1 MPKSVVAAAAG
12 AAVLLAASAAGSQ
25 TVPGPYGPPVGLDQA
40 RAAVA
45 AAEAEAKRQ
54 GFTMAFAVVDPSGDL
69 VAFARMDGVQTGSIT
84 VAQDKARSAAL
95 YRRPSK
101 AFAEAVAAG
110 KLGVLGLHGA
120 VAVEGGV
127 PLVSGGKV
135 IGALGV
141 SGGSSEQDGQVAA
154 VGVAAVR

>member
-1 MPKSVVAAAAG
+1 
-12 AAVLLAASAAGSQ
+12 
-25 TVPGPYGPPVGLDQA
+25 VGLDQA

>member
-1 MPKSVVAAAAG
+1 MSRSVAAAAG
-12 AAVLLAASAAGSQ
+12 AAALSLAAAASAQ

-40 RAAVA
+40 RGVVA
-45 AAEAEAKRQ
+45 AAEAEARRQ
-54 GFTMAFAVVDPSGDL
+54 GFTMAFAVVDPSGQL

-101 AFAEAVAAG
+101 AFADAVAAG

-127 PLVSGGKV
+127 PLVAEGRV

-141 SGGSSEQDGQVAA
+141 SGGSSEQDGQVAG